1 MAAHHIRQ
9 AQHSKRPQHARPA
22 SKRTQSYGSKS
33 GNKVAQ
39 KEVESEDEDSM
50 AVSFLNFW

>member
-1 MAAHHIRQ
+1 MAAHHMRQ
-9 AQHSKRPQHARPA
+9 AQHSKRPQHARPT

-33 GNKVAQ
+33 SSKVQ